1 MSDTAM
7 RIKAE
12 LLKAI
17 QELPD
22 DVEFDEAMDRLLLMH
37 KIQKGEAQA
46 DAGQVVTHEEAK
58 RRMEKWRR

>member
-1 MSDTAM
+1 M
-7 RIKAE
+7 RTKAE

-37 KIQKGEAQA
+37 KIQRGEAQA

-58 RRMEKWRR
+58 RRMEKWRK